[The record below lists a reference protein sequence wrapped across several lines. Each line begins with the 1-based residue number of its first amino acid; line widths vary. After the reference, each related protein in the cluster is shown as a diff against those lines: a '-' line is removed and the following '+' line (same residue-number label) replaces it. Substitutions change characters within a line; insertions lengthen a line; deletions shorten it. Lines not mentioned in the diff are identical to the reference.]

1 MADNKK
7 YYYIRLKENFFD
19 SDEIKLL
26 ESIPNDG
33 YKFSNILLKM
43 YLKSLKYDGRL
54 MFNERI
60 PFNAEMLAT
69 VTGHSLGDVTRAIDM
84 FKKFG
89 LIEVLETGEIYMLDI
104 QSFIGKTSTEADRK
118 RRYRSEIDEKKSI
131 GTNVRQNSD
140 KSTPETETEIEIE
153 KDIELETDTK
163 QKSYSHIVSMFENN
177 GFGSVGGILSQNISD
192 ELKDF
197 ADESNYSE
205 ATKVISKAI
214 EIAVNQG
221 NNRPAYVWGITKN
234 WYQRKLFTLASIE
247 AVENKR
253 KKDTATSEAKKQ
265 SDAERQQVVKE
276 KELLAHRQ
284 EQYEKVLSIYNE
296 KFGFVRT
303 PVFLQDTP
311 DLKNNDVWELLVA
324 GDDETYERLKQ
335 VVDSHE

>member
-43 YLKSLKYDGRL
+43 YLKSLKYNGRL

-104 QSFIGKTSTEADRK
+104 QSFIGKTTTEADRK
-118 RRYRSEIDEKKSI
+118 RSYRKEIEDKKAL

-140 KSTPETETEIEIE
+140 KSIPEIDKELDIEQELNKKLDTETETP
-153 KDIELETDTK
+153 
-163 QKSYSHIVSMFENN
+163 YSKIVSLFENN
-177 GFGSVGGILSQNISD
+177 GFGSVGGITSQNIQD
-192 ELKDF
+192 ELRYF
-197 ADESNYSE
+197 ADNSDVDE
-205 ATKVISKAI
+205 ATKLLQKAI
-214 EIAVNQG
+214 EIAVNNG
-221 NNRPAYVWGITKN
+221 KNSFSYVWGITKR
-234 WYQRKLFTLASIE
+234 WYNSGVFTIE
-247 AVENKR
+247 ALEAEEKKR
-253 KKDTATSEAKKQ
+253 TFSKGYGNTAKK
-265 SDAERQQVVKE
+265 E
-276 KELLAHRQ
+276 KLENGGYGTR
-284 EQYEKVLSIYNE
+284 
-296 KFGFVRT
+296 
-303 PVFLQDTP
+303 
-311 DLKNNDVWELLVA
+311 
-324 GDDETYERLKQ
+324 
-335 VVDSHE
+335 

>member
-104 QSFIGKTSTEADRK
+104 QSFIGKTSTEADRIK
-118 RRYRSEIDEKKSI
+118 DYRKNIEHQKQAS
-131 GTNVRQNSD
+131 VQMYD
-140 KSTPETETEIEIE
+140 KSTPEIELEIE
-153 KDIELETDTK
+153 KEIDIETETDIKKEPTAY
-163 QKSYSHIVSMFENN
+163 QKIVAVYEKN
-177 GFGSVGGILSQNISD
+177 GFGLVSPIVSEKIND

-197 ADESNYSE
+197 ASESNEDE
-205 ATKVISKAI
+205 AVSIINKAM
-214 EIAVNQG
+214 EIAALNSA
-221 NNRPAYVWGITKN
+221 NNFNYVLAITKK
-234 WYQRKLFTLASIE
+234 WYNKKLFTLK
-247 AVENKR
+247 AVEA
-253 KKDTATSEAKKQ
+253 DE
-265 SDAERQQVVKE
+265 
-276 KELLAHRQ
+276 
-284 EQYEKVLSIYNE
+284 
-296 KFGFVRT
+296 
-303 PVFLQDTP
+303 
-311 DLKNNDVWELLVA
+311 LKNKSQKASRYGGRRNIVEPQLASVSETVEEPERELPEWLTDVAKDL
-324 GDDETYERLKQ
+324 
-335 VVDSHE
+335 

>member
-140 KSTPETETEIEIE
+140 KSTPEIELEIE
-153 KDIELETDTK
+153 KEIDIETDIKKEPTAY
-163 QKSYSHIVSMFENN
+163 QKIVAVYEKN
-177 GFGSVGGILSQNISD
+177 GFGLVSPIVSEKIND

-197 ADESNYSE
+197 ASESNEDE
-205 ATKVISKAI
+205 AVNIITKAM
-214 EIAVNQG
+214 EIAALNSA
-221 NNRPAYVWGITKN
+221 NNFNYVLAITKK
-234 WYQRKLFTLASIE
+234 WYNKKLFTLK
-247 AVENKR
+247 AVEA
-253 KKDTATSEAKKQ
+253 DE
-265 SDAERQQVVKE
+265 
-276 KELLAHRQ
+276 
-284 EQYEKVLSIYNE
+284 
-296 KFGFVRT
+296 
-303 PVFLQDTP
+303 
-311 DLKNNDVWELLVA
+311 LKNKSQKASRYGGRRNIVEPQLASVSEQVEEPERELPEWLT
-324 GDDETYERLKQ
+324 DL
-335 VVDSHE
+335 

>member
-118 RRYRSEIDEKKSI
+118 RRYRSEIDEKKLI

-140 KSTPETETEIEIE
+140 KSTPEIELEIE
-153 KDIELETDTK
+153 KEIDIETDIKKEPTAY
-163 QKSYSHIVSMFENN
+163 QKIVAVYEKN
-177 GFGSVGGILSQNISD
+177 GFGLVSPIVSEKIND

-197 ADESNYSE
+197 AIESNEDE
-205 ATKVISKAI
+205 AVNIITKAM
-214 EIAVNQG
+214 EIAALNSA
-221 NNRPAYVWGITKN
+221 NNFNYVLAITKK
-234 WYQRKLFTLASIE
+234 WYNKKLFTLK
-247 AVENKR
+247 AVEADELKSKSQKASRYSGRRNIVEPQL
-253 KKDTATSEAKKQ
+253 ASVSEPV
-265 SDAERQQVVKE
+265 DEPER
-276 KELLAHRQ
+276 ELPEWL
-284 EQYEKVLSIYNE
+284 
-296 KFGFVRT
+296 T
-303 PVFLQDTP
+303 DP
-311 DLKNNDVWELLVA
+311 
-324 GDDETYERLKQ
+324 
-335 VVDSHE
+335 

>member
-43 YLKSLKYDGRL
+43 YLKSLKYEGRL

-104 QSFIGKTSTEADRK
+104 QSFIGKTSTEADRIK
-118 RRYRSEIDEKKSI
+118 AYRK
-131 GTNVRQNSD
+131 NVEHQKQASVQMYD
-140 KSTPETETEIEIE
+140 KSTPEIELEIE
-153 KDIELETDTK
+153 KEIEKEIDIETETDIKKEPTAY
-163 QKSYSHIVSMFENN
+163 QKIVAVYEKN
-177 GFGSVGGILSQNISD
+177 GFGLVSPIVSEKIND

-197 ADESNYSE
+197 ASESNEDE
-205 ATKVISKAI
+205 AVSIITKAM
-214 EIAVNQG
+214 EIAALNSA
-221 NNRPAYVWGITKN
+221 NNFNYVLAITKK
-234 WYQRKLFTLASIE
+234 WYNKKLFTLK
-247 AVENKR
+247 AVEA
-253 KKDTATSEAKKQ
+253 DE
-265 SDAERQQVVKE
+265 
-276 KELLAHRQ
+276 
-284 EQYEKVLSIYNE
+284 
-296 KFGFVRT
+296 
-303 PVFLQDTP
+303 
-311 DLKNNDVWELLVA
+311 LKNKSQKASRYSGRRNIVEPQLASVSEPVEEPERELPEWLTDA
-324 GDDETYERLKQ
+324 AKDL
-335 VVDSHE
+335 

>member
-43 YLKSLKYDGRL
+43 YLKSLKYEGRL

-104 QSFIGKTSTEADRK
+104 QSFIGKTSTEADRIKAYRKNVEHQKQASVQMYDK
-118 RRYRSEIDEKKSI
+118 R
-131 GTNVRQNSD
+131 
-140 KSTPETETEIEIE
+140 TPEIELEIE
-153 KDIELETDTK
+153 KEIDIETDIKKEPTAY
-163 QKSYSHIVSMFENN
+163 QKIVAVYEKN
-177 GFGSVGGILSQNISD
+177 GFGLVSPIVSEKIND

-197 ADESNYSE
+197 ASESNEDE
-205 ATKVISKAI
+205 AVNIITKAM
-214 EIAVNQG
+214 EIAALNSA
-221 NNRPAYVWGITKN
+221 NNFNYVLAITKK
-234 WYQRKLFTLASIE
+234 WYNKKLFTLK
-247 AVENKR
+247 AVEADELKSKSQKASRYSGRRNIIEPQLASVSEPVDEPER
-253 KKDTATSEAKKQ
+253 ELPEWLTDVAKD
-265 SDAERQQVVKE
+265 
-276 KELLAHRQ
+276 L
-284 EQYEKVLSIYNE
+284 
-296 KFGFVRT
+296 
-303 PVFLQDTP
+303 
-311 DLKNNDVWELLVA
+311 
-324 GDDETYERLKQ
+324 
-335 VVDSHE
+335 

>member
-140 KSTPETETEIEIE
+140 KSTPEIELEIE
-153 KDIELETDTK
+153 KEIDIETDINKEPTAY
-163 QKSYSHIVSMFENN
+163 QKIVAVYEKN
-177 GFGSVGGILSQNISD
+177 GFGLVSPIVSEKIND

-197 ADESNYSE
+197 ASESNEDE
-205 ATKVISKAI
+205 AVSIITKAM
-214 EIAVNQG
+214 EIAALNSA
-221 NNRPAYVWGITKN
+221 NNFNYVLAITKK
-234 WYQRKLFTLASIE
+234 WYNKKLFTLK
-247 AVENKR
+247 AVEADELKSKSQKASRYGGRRNIIEPR
-253 KKDTATSEAKKQ
+253 LASVSEPVDEPERELPEWLTDAAKD
-265 SDAERQQVVKE
+265 
-276 KELLAHRQ
+276 L
-284 EQYEKVLSIYNE
+284 
-296 KFGFVRT
+296 
-303 PVFLQDTP
+303 
-311 DLKNNDVWELLVA
+311 
-324 GDDETYERLKQ
+324 
-335 VVDSHE
+335 

>member
-43 YLKSLKYDGRL
+43 YLKSLKYEGRL

-104 QSFIGKTSTEADRK
+104 QSFIGKTSTEADRIKAYRKNVEHQKQASVQMYDK
-118 RRYRSEIDEKKSI
+118 R
-131 GTNVRQNSD
+131 
-140 KSTPETETEIEIE
+140 TPEIELEIE
-153 KDIELETDTK
+153 KEIDIETELKPEIKKEPTAY
-163 QKSYSHIVSMFENN
+163 QKIVAVYEKN
-177 GFGSVGGILSQNISD
+177 GFGLVSPIVSEKIND

-197 ADESNYSE
+197 ASESNEDE
-205 ATKVISKAI
+205 AVSIITKAM
-214 EIAVNQG
+214 EIAALNSA
-221 NNRPAYVWGITKN
+221 NNFNYVLAITKK
-234 WYQRKLFTLASIE
+234 WYNKKLFTLK
-247 AVENKR
+247 AVEA
-253 KKDTATSEAKKQ
+253 DE
-265 SDAERQQVVKE
+265 
-276 KELLAHRQ
+276 
-284 EQYEKVLSIYNE
+284 
-296 KFGFVRT
+296 
-303 PVFLQDTP
+303 
-311 DLKNNDVWELLVA
+311 LKNKSKKASRYGGRRNIVEPQLASVSEPVGEPERELPEWLT
-324 GDDETYERLKQ
+324 DL
-335 VVDSHE
+335 

>member
-60 PFNAEMLAT
+60 PFNAEMLAA

-140 KSTPETETEIEIE
+140 KSTPEIELEIE
-153 KDIELETDTK
+153 KEIDIETETQKEPTK
-163 QKSYSHIVSMFENN
+163 MRR
-177 GFGSVGGILSQNISD
+177 L
-192 ELKDF
+192 
-197 ADESNYSE
+197 
-205 ATKVISKAI
+205 
-214 EIAVNQG
+214 
-221 NNRPAYVWGITKN
+221 
-234 WYQRKLFTLASIE
+234 
-247 AVENKR
+247 
-253 KKDTATSEAKKQ
+253 TS
-265 SDAERQQVVKE
+265 
-276 KELLAHRQ
+276 
-284 EQYEKVLSIYNE
+284 
-296 KFGFVRT
+296 
-303 PVFLQDTP
+303 
-311 DLKNNDVWELLVA
+311 
-324 GDDETYERLKQ
+324 
-335 VVDSHE
+335 

>member
-1 MADNKK
+1 MAERRMLSKRVTDTDDFLDMPLSAQALYMHINMHADDDGFVSNVKTIIRMVGAREDDLK
-7 YYYIRLKENFFD
+7 LLIAKRFIFSFESGVVVIRNWFIHNYIRKDRYHETLYA
-19 SDEIKLL
+19 DE
-26 ESIPNDG
+26 
-33 YKFSNILLKM
+33 
-43 YLKSLKYDGRL
+43 KSQLSVD
-54 MFNERI
+54 
-60 PFNAEMLAT
+60 
-69 VTGHSLGDVTRAIDM
+69 
-84 FKKFG
+84 
-89 LIEVLETGEIYMLDI
+89 ETGSYQLGIPAVDQRLTEVRLGKDR
-104 QSFIGKTSTEADRK
+104 IGE
-118 RRYRSEIDEKKSI
+118 
-131 GTNVRQNSD
+131 D
-140 KSTPETETEIEIE
+140 KLEIEP
-153 KDIELETDTK
+153 ETDTK
-163 QKSYSHIVSMFENN
+163 QKSYSHIVAMFENN

-197 ADESNYSE
+197 AAESNYSE

-234 WYQRKLFTLASIE
+234 WYQRKLFTLASVE

-265 SDAERQQVVKE
+265 SDAEKQQVVKE

-284 EQYEKVLSIYNE
+284 EQYEKVLSIYSD

-324 GDDETYERLKQ
+324 GDDKTYERLKQ

>member
-1 MADNKK
+1 MSNKRKPIYFWLRLDNNFYKNLAIKKARKMAGGDTMVVIYQKMMLTSLDISGVIYYEGVYGNLEEELALMIDEEPEQVSMTLAYFTKAGLIQIDNGQNVEMLQVPALIDQETNWARYKRNQRK
-7 YYYIRLKENFFD
+7 TE
-19 SDEIKLL
+19 KLD
-26 ESIPNDG
+26 IVQ
-33 YKFSNILLKM
+33 
-43 YLKSLKYDGRL
+43 SLS
-54 MFNERI
+54 NER
-60 PFNAEMLAT
+60 PT
-69 VTGHSLGDVTRAIDM
+69 
-84 FKKFG
+84 
-89 LIEVLETGEIYMLDI
+89 EI
-104 QSFIGKTSTEADRK
+104 
-118 RRYRSEIDEKKSI
+118 
-131 GTNVRQNSD
+131 
-140 KSTPETETEIEIE
+140 ETEIDKE
-153 KDIELETDTK
+153 IELETDTK
-163 QKSYSHIVSMFENN
+163 QKSYSHIVAMFENN

-253 KKDTATSEAKKQ
+253 KKDTVTSESKKQ
-265 SDAERQQVVKE
+265 SDAEKQQVVKE
-276 KELLAHRQ
+276 KELLAQRQ

>member
-43 YLKSLKYDGRL
+43 YLKSLKYEGRL

-104 QSFIGKTSTEADRK
+104 QSFIGKTSTEADRIK
-118 RRYRSEIDEKKSI
+118 AYRK
-131 GTNVRQNSD
+131 NVEHQKQASVQMYD
-140 KSTPETETEIEIE
+140 KSTPEIELEIE
-153 KDIELETDTK
+153 KEIDIETDIKKEPTAY
-163 QKSYSHIVSMFENN
+163 QKILAVYEKN
-177 GFGSVGGILSQNISD
+177 GFGLVSPIVSEKIND

-197 ADESNYSE
+197 ASESNEDE
-205 ATKVISKAI
+205 AVSIITKAM
-214 EIAVNQG
+214 EIAALNSA
-221 NNRPAYVWGITKN
+221 NNFNYVLAITKK
-234 WYQRKLFTLASIE
+234 WYNKKLFTLK
-247 AVENKR
+247 AVEA
-253 KKDTATSEAKKQ
+253 DE
-265 SDAERQQVVKE
+265 
-276 KELLAHRQ
+276 
-284 EQYEKVLSIYNE
+284 
-296 KFGFVRT
+296 
-303 PVFLQDTP
+303 
-311 DLKNNDVWELLVA
+311 LKNKSQKASRYGGRRNIVEPQLASVSEPVEEPERELPEWLTDVAKDL
-324 GDDETYERLKQ
+324 
-335 VVDSHE
+335 

>member
-43 YLKSLKYDGRL
+43 YLKSLKYNGRL

-104 QSFIGKTSTEADRK
+104 QSFIGKTTTEADRK
-118 RRYRSEIDEKKSI
+118 RSYRKEIEDKKAI

-140 KSTPETETEIEIE
+140 KSIPEIEIE
-153 KDIELETDTK
+153 KDIEIKKDIDVVDDEKKINNDDKSKAYSALVHILE
-163 QKSYSHIVSMFENN
+163 QN
-177 GFGSVGGILSQNISD
+177 GFGTIGGIVSTDINKELDDFAEANNGDYREAYSVILQAIKISVGNGVCKFKYLWNVTRD
-192 ELKDF
+192 
-197 ADESNYSE
+197 
-205 ATKVISKAI
+205 
-214 EIAVNQG
+214 
-221 NNRPAYVWGITKN
+221 
-234 WYQRKLFTLASIE
+234 WYQRKLFTLKDIE
-247 AVENKR
+247 ASEKKRDDEKSKSKQRGYNNKPQRVEPQMITEPVAESNV
-253 KKDTATSEAKKQ
+253 DV
-265 SDAERQQVVKE
+265 SDVA
-276 KELLAHRQ
+276 KELA
-284 EQYEKVLSIYNE
+284 E
-296 KFGFVRT
+296 
-303 PVFLQDTP
+303 
-311 DLKNNDVWELLVA
+311 LKEM
-324 GDDETYERLKQ
+324 GLKTKL
-335 VVDSHE
+335 EE

>member
-1 MADNKK
+1 MSNKRKPIYFWLRLDNNFYKNLAIKKARKMAGGDTMVVIYQKMMLTSLDTSGVIYYEGAYGKLEEELALMIDEEPEQVAMTLAYFTKAGLIQIDNGQNVEMLQVPALIDQETNWARYK
-7 YYYIRLKENFFD
+7 RNQRNTE
-19 SDEIKLL
+19 KLD
-26 ESIPNDG
+26 NVQ
-33 YKFSNILLKM
+33 
-43 YLKSLKYDGRL
+43 SLS
-54 MFNERI
+54 NER
-60 PFNAEMLAT
+60 PT
-69 VTGHSLGDVTRAIDM
+69 
-84 FKKFG
+84 
-89 LIEVLETGEIYMLDI
+89 EI
-104 QSFIGKTSTEADRK
+104 
-118 RRYRSEIDEKKSI
+118 
-131 GTNVRQNSD
+131 
-140 KSTPETETEIEIE
+140 ETEIDKE
-153 KDIELETDTK
+153 IELETDTK
-163 QKSYSHIVSMFENN
+163 QKSYSHIVAMFENN

-221 NNRPAYVWGITKN
+221 NNRPAYVWGITKK

-247 AVENKR
+247 AVENKH

-265 SDAERQQVVKE
+265 SDSEKQQAIKE
-276 KELLAHRQ
+276 KELLAQRQ

-311 DLKNNDVWELLVA
+311 DLKNNDVWELLVT

-335 VVDSHE
+335 VVNSHE

>member
-140 KSTPETETEIEIE
+140 KSTPEIELEIE
-153 KDIELETDTK
+153 KEIDIETDINKEPTAY
-163 QKSYSHIVSMFENN
+163 QKIVAVYEKN
-177 GFGSVGGILSQNISD
+177 GFGLVSPIVSEKIND

-197 ADESNYSE
+197 ASESNEDE
-205 ATKVISKAI
+205 AVSIITKAM
-214 EIAVNQG
+214 EIAALNSA
-221 NNRPAYVWGITKN
+221 NNFNYVLAITKK
-234 WYQRKLFTLASIE
+234 WYNKKLFTLKAIE
-247 AVENKR
+247 ADELKIKSQKASRYGGRRNIVEPQL
-253 KKDTATSEAKKQ
+253 ASVSEP
-265 SDAERQQVVKE
+265 VKE
-276 KELLAHRQ
+276 PERELPEWAKDV
-284 EQYEKVLSIYNE
+284 EM
-296 KFGFVRT
+296 
-303 PVFLQDTP
+303 
-311 DLKNNDVWELLVA
+311 DL
-324 GDDETYERLKQ
+324 
-335 VVDSHE
+335 